1 MRSVPGLRWLARPSA
16 RIAGMSML
24 AIVAIVF
31 ASPADGDTSSLT
43 TQMAPAAQLAPVVT
57 QQGASFAGT
66 PTTGALFTVSNG
78 TLGYHFCTASVV
90 HSPRGN
96 LLITAAHCVT
106 GRSNPIAFVPGYHD
120 GQTPYGS
127 WYVSRVFVDQAW
139 SASGSIEDDVAF
151 LQVKADT
158 AGTEI
163 EDVTGANQLGL
174 SEPAG
179 QLTQVIGYPD
189 GSSEPVVCEN
199 QTKAFGAGST
209 GMVNGNGATGAASTG
224 ATQLEFDCGGYP
236 DGTSG
241 SPFLVQVNKAT
252 GEGTVTGVIGGYQQ
266 GGDSPSVSYSIA
278 FGSNVGAL
286 YQTAA
291 AAS

>member
-1 MRSVPGLRWLARPSA
+1 MRFALGLRWLARPSA

-43 TQMAPAAQLAPVVT
+43 TQMASAVQLAPGVT

-78 TLGYHFCTASVV
+78 TLGDHFCTASVV

-106 GRSNPIAFVPGYHD
+106 GRSGTIAFVPGYHD
-120 GQTPYGS
+120 GKTPYGT

-139 SASGSIEDDVAF
+139 SASGAIDDDVAF
-151 LQVKADT
+151 LQVKTNT

-174 SEPAG
+174 GEPAG

-209 GMVNGNGATGAASTG
+209 GAAATG

-241 SPFLVQVNKAT
+241 SPFLVQVNQAT
-252 GEGTVTGVIGGYQQ
+252 GEGTVAGVIGGYQQ

-278 FGSNVGAL
+278 FGSNVGTL
-286 YQTAA
+286 YQSATAA
-291 AAS
+291 S

>member
-1 MRSVPGLRWLARPSA
+1 MRFVPGLRWLARPSV

-43 TQMAPAAQLAPVVT
+43 TQMASAVQLAPAVT

-66 PTTGALFTVSNG
+66 PATGALFTVSNG

-96 LLITAAHCVT
+96 LLISAAHCVT
-106 GRSNPIAFVPGYHD
+106 GRSGTIAFVPGYHD
-120 GQTPYGS
+120 GKTPYGI
-127 WYVSRVFVDQAW
+127 WYVSRVFVGQAW
-139 SASGSIEDDVAF
+139 SATGSIDDDVAF
-151 LQVKADT
+151 LQLKANT
-158 AGTEI
+158 AGIEI

-174 SEPAG
+174 NEPAG

-189 GSSEPVVCEN
+189 ESSEPVVCEN
-199 QTKAFGAGST
+199 QTKAFGAGS
-209 GMVNGNGATGAASTG
+209 AGAASTG
-224 ATQLEFDCGGYP
+224 AAQLEFDCGGYP

-252 GEGTVTGVIGGYQQ
+252 GEGTVTGVIGGYEQ

-278 FGSNVGAL
+278 FGSNVGTL
-286 YQTAA
+286 YQTAVA
-291 AAS
+291 AAG

>member
-1 MRSVPGLRWLARPSA
+1 MRFVPGLRWLARPSA

-43 TQMAPAAQLAPVVT
+43 TQLASAVQLAPAVT
-57 QQGASFAGT
+57 QYGASFAGT

-106 GRSNPIAFVPGYHD
+106 GRSGPIAFGPGYHD
-120 GQTPYGS
+120 GKTPYGI

-139 SASGSIEDDVAF
+139 SASGSIADDVAF

-209 GMVNGNGATGAASTG
+209 GAASTG

-241 SPFLVQVNKAT
+241 SPFLVQMNQAT
-252 GEGTVTGVIGGYQQ
+252 GEGTVAGVIGGYQQ

-278 FGSNVGAL
+278 FGSNVGTL
-286 YQTAA
+286 YQSAA

>member
-1 MRSVPGLRWLARPSA
+1 MRFTPGLRWLARPSA

-43 TQMAPAAQLAPVVT
+43 TQMASAVQLAPAVT

-66 PTTGALFTVSNG
+66 PTTGALFTLSNG
-78 TLGYHFCTASVV
+78 TLGDHFCTASVV

-106 GRSNPIAFVPGYHD
+106 SRSGTIAFVPGYHD
-120 GQTPYGS
+120 GKTPYGI

-139 SASGSIEDDVAF
+139 SASGSIADDVAF
-151 LQVKADT
+151 LQVKANT

-199 QTKAFGAGST
+199 QTKAFGAGSA
-209 GMVNGNGATGAASTG
+209 GAAPTGAPSTG

-241 SPFLVQVNKAT
+241 SPFLVQVNQAT
-252 GEGTVTGVIGGYQQ
+252 GEGTVSGVIGGYEQ

-278 FGSNVGAL
+278 FGSNVGTL

>member
-1 MRSVPGLRWLARPSA
+1 MRFVPGLRWLARPSA

-43 TQMAPAAQLAPVVT
+43 TQLASAVQLAPAAT

-106 GRSNPIAFVPGYHD
+106 GRPGTIAFVPGYHD
-120 GQTPYGS
+120 GKTPYGS
-127 WYVSRVFVDQAW
+127 WYVSRVFVDQVW
-139 SASGSIEDDVAF
+139 SASGSIADDVAF
-151 LQVKADT
+151 LQVKANT

-189 GSSEPVVCEN
+189 GSSEPVVCES
-199 QTKAFGAGST
+199 QTKAFGAGSA
-209 GMVNGNGATGAASTG
+209 GAASTGAASTG
-224 ATQLEFDCGGYP
+224 ATQQEFDCGGYP

-241 SPFLVQVNKAT
+241 SPFLVQVNQAT

-278 FGSNVGAL
+278 FGSNVGSL
-286 YQTAA
+286 FQTAA

>member
-1 MRSVPGLRWLARPSA
+1 MRFVPGLRWLARPSA
-16 RIAGMSML
+16 RIAGLSML
-24 AIVAIVF
+24 AIVAVVF
-31 ASPADGDTSSLT
+31 ASPADGDTGSPT
-43 TQMAPAAQLAPVVT
+43 TQIAAAVQLAPAAT

-90 HSPRGN
+90 HSPHGS

-106 GRSNPIAFVPGYHD
+106 GRSGTIAFVPGYHD
-120 GQTPYGS
+120 GKMPYGS
-127 WYVSRVFVDQAW
+127 WYVSRVFVGQAW
-139 SASGSIEDDVAF
+139 SASGSSADDVAF
-151 LQVKADT
+151 LQVKANS
-158 AGTEI
+158 AGTQI

-174 SEPAG
+174 DEPAG

-189 GSSEPVVCEN
+189 GSREPVVCEN
-199 QTKAFGAGST
+199 QTTAFGAGST
-209 GMVNGNGATGAASTG
+209 GAASAR

-252 GEGTVTGVIGGYQQ
+252 GEGTVTGVIGGYEQ
-266 GGDSPSVSYSIA
+266 GGDSSSVSYSIM
-278 FGSNVGAL
+278 FGSDVGTL

>member
-1 MRSVPGLRWLARPSA
+1 MRFVPGPRWLARPSA

-24 AIVAIVF
+24 AIVAVVF

-43 TQMAPAAQLAPVVT
+43 MQIATAVQLAPAAT
-57 QQGASFAGT
+57 QQGASFTGT
-66 PTTGALFTVSNG
+66 PTTGALFTVSDG

-106 GRSNPIAFVPGYHD
+106 GRSGPIAFVPGYHD
-120 GQTPYGS
+120 GKSPYGA
-127 WYVSRVFVDQAW
+127 WDVSRVFVDQAW
-139 SASGSIEDDVAF
+139 AASGSITDDGAF
-151 LQVKADT
+151 LQVKANS
-158 AGTEI
+158 AGTQI

-174 SEPAG
+174 DEAAG

-189 GSSEPVVCEN
+189 GSSEPVVGQN
-199 QTKAFGAGST
+199 QTTAFGAGST
-209 GMVNGNGATGAASTG
+209 GATPTG
-224 ATQLEFDCGGYP
+224 ATPLEFDCGGYP

-241 SPFLVQVNKAT
+241 SPFLVRVNKVT
-252 GEGTVTGVIGGYQQ
+252 GEGTVTGVIGGYEQ

-278 FGSNVGAL
+278 FGSNVGTL

>member
-1 MRSVPGLRWLARPSA
+1 
-16 RIAGMSML
+16 MSML

-43 TQMAPAAQLAPVVT
+43 TQMASAVQLAPAVT
-57 QQGASFAGT
+57 QHGASFAGT

-78 TLGYHFCTASVV
+78 TLGHHFCTASVV

-106 GRSNPIAFVPGYHD
+106 GRSGPIAFGPGYHD
-120 GQTPYGS
+120 GKTPYGI

-139 SASGSIEDDVAF
+139 SASGSIADDVAF
-151 LQVKADT
+151 LQVKTDA

-163 EDVTGANQLGL
+163 EDVTGANQLGRG
-174 SEPAG
+174 EPAG

-189 GSSEPVVCEN
+189 GSSEPVECEN
-199 QTKAFGAGST
+199 QTKAFGASST
-209 GMVNGNGATGAASTG
+209 GASSTG

-252 GEGTVTGVIGGYQQ
+252 GKGTVTGVIGGYEQ

-278 FGSNVGAL
+278 FGLNVAAL
-286 YQTAA
+286 YRTAA

>member
-1 MRSVPGLRWLARPSA
+1 MRFVPGLRWLARPSV

-43 TQMAPAAQLAPVVT
+43 TQIASAVQLAPAAT
-57 QQGASFAGT
+57 HQGASFAGT
-66 PTTGALFTVSNG
+66 PATGALFTVSNG

-90 HSPRGN
+90 HSPHGN
-96 LLITAAHCVT
+96 LLISAAHCVT
-106 GRSNPIAFVPGYHD
+106 GRSGTIAFVPGYHD
-120 GQTPYGS
+120 GKTPYGI
-127 WYVSRVFVDQAW
+127 WYVSRVFVGQAW
-139 SASGSIEDDVAF
+139 SATGSIDDDVAF
-151 LQVKADT
+151 LQLKANT
-158 AGTEI
+158 AGIEI

-174 SEPAG
+174 FEPAG

-189 GSSEPVVCEN
+189 ESSEPVVCEN
-199 QTKAFGAGST
+199 QTKAFGAGS
-209 GMVNGNGATGAASTG
+209 AGAASTG
-224 ATQLEFDCGGYP
+224 AAQLEFDCGGYP

-252 GEGTVTGVIGGYQQ
+252 GEGTVTGVIGGYEQ

-278 FGSNVGAL
+278 FGSNVGTL
-286 YQTAA
+286 YQTAVA
-291 AAS
+291 AAG

>member
-1 MRSVPGLRWLARPSA
+1 MRFVPGLRWLARPSA

-31 ASPADGDTSSLT
+31 ASPADGDTSSL
-43 TQMAPAAQLAPVVT
+43 AAQLASPVQLAPAAT
-57 QQGASFAGT
+57 QEGASFAGT

-78 TLGYHFCTASVV
+78 TLDYHFCTASVV

-106 GRSNPIAFVPGYHD
+106 GRSGPIAFAPGYHD
-120 GQTPYGS
+120 GKTPYGI

-139 SASGSIEDDVAF
+139 SASGSIADDVAF
-151 LQVKADT
+151 LQLKVNA

-209 GMVNGNGATGAASTG
+209 GAGSTGAASTG

-241 SPFLVQVNKAT
+241 SPFLVQVSQAT
-252 GEGTVTGVIGGYQQ
+252 GEGTVTGVIGGYEQ

>member
-1 MRSVPGLRWLARPSA
+1 MRFVAGLRWLARPSA

-43 TQMAPAAQLAPVVT
+43 TQLASAVQLAPAVT
-57 QQGASFAGT
+57 QYGASFAGT

-106 GRSNPIAFVPGYHD
+106 GRSGPIAFGPGYHD
-120 GQTPYGS
+120 GKTPYGI
-127 WYVSRVFVDQAW
+127 WYVSRVLVDQAW
-139 SASGSIEDDVAF
+139 SASGSIADDVAF

-209 GMVNGNGATGAASTG
+209 GAGSTG

-241 SPFLVQVNKAT
+241 SPFLVQINQAT
-252 GEGTVTGVIGGYQQ
+252 GEGTVAGVIGGYQQ

-278 FGSNVGAL
+278 FGSNVGTL
-286 YQTAA
+286 YQSAA

>member
-1 MRSVPGLRWLARPSA
+1 MRFVPGLRWLARPSA

-31 ASPADGDTSSLT
+31 ASPADGDASSLT
-43 TQMAPAAQLAPVVT
+43 TQLASAVQLAPTAT

-66 PTTGALFTVSNG
+66 PTTGALFTVSKG

-106 GRSNPIAFVPGYHD
+106 GRSGPIAFVPGYHD
-120 GQTPYGS
+120 GKTPYGS

-139 SASGSIEDDVAF
+139 SASGSIADDVAF
-151 LQVKADT
+151 LQVKANT
-158 AGTEI
+158 VGTEI

-189 GSSEPVVCEN
+189 GSSEPVVCQN

-209 GMVNGNGATGAASTG
+209 GASPTGAASTG

-241 SPFLVQVNKAT
+241 SPFLVQVNQAT

-278 FGSNVGAL
+278 FGSNVGTL

>member
-1 MRSVPGLRWLARPSA
+1 MRLVPALRWLARPSA

-43 TQMAPAAQLAPVVT
+43 TQLASAVQLAPAVT
-57 QQGASFAGT
+57 QYGASFAGT

-106 GRSNPIAFVPGYHD
+106 GRSGPIAFGPGYHD
-120 GQTPYGS
+120 GKTPYGI
-127 WYVSRVFVDQAW
+127 WYVSRIFVDQAW
-139 SASGSIEDDVAF
+139 SASGSIADDVAF

-174 SEPAG
+174 NEPAG

-209 GMVNGNGATGAASTG
+209 GAGSTG

-241 SPFLVQVNKAT
+241 SPFLVQINQAT
-252 GEGTVTGVIGGYQQ
+252 GEGTVAGVIGGYQQ

-278 FGSNVGAL
+278 FGSNVGTL
-286 YQTAA
+286 YQSAA

>member
-1 MRSVPGLRWLARPSA
+1 MRFVSGLRWLALPSA
-16 RIAGMSML
+16 RIAGVSML
-24 AIVAIVF
+24 AMVAIVF
-31 ASPADGDTSSLT
+31 AFPADGDTSSLT
-43 TQMAPAAQLAPVVT
+43 TQLASAVQLAPAAT
-57 QQGASFAGT
+57 QQGASFSGM

-106 GRSNPIAFVPGYHD
+106 GRSGTIAFVPGYHD

-139 SASGSIEDDVAF
+139 SASGSIADDVAF
-151 LQVKADT
+151 LQVKANT

-199 QTKAFGAGST
+199 QTKAFGTGST
-209 GMVNGNGATGAASTG
+209 GAGSTGAASTG
-224 ATQLEFDCGGYP
+224 VTQLEFDCGGYP

-241 SPFLVQVNKAT
+241 SPFLVRVNQAT

-278 FGSNVGAL
+278 FGSNVGTL

>member
-1 MRSVPGLRWLARPSA
+1 MRFVPGLRWLARPSV

-43 TQMAPAAQLAPVVT
+43 TQIASAVPLAPAAT

-66 PTTGALFTVSNG
+66 PATGALFTVSNG

-90 HSPRGN
+90 HSPHGN
-96 LLITAAHCVT
+96 LLISAAHCVT
-106 GRSNPIAFVPGYHD
+106 GRSGTIAFVPGYHD
-120 GQTPYGS
+120 GKTPYGI
-127 WYVSRVFVDQAW
+127 WYVSRVFVGQAW
-139 SASGSIEDDVAF
+139 SATGSIDDDVAF
-151 LQVKADT
+151 LQLKANT
-158 AGTEI
+158 AGIEI

-174 SEPAG
+174 FEPAG

-189 GSSEPVVCEN
+189 ESSEPVVCEN
-199 QTKAFGAGST
+199 QTKAFGAGS
-209 GMVNGNGATGAASTG
+209 AGAASTG
-224 ATQLEFDCGGYP
+224 AAQLEFDCGGYP

-252 GEGTVTGVIGGYQQ
+252 GEGTVTGVIGGYEQ

-278 FGSNVGAL
+278 FGSNVGTL
-286 YQTAA
+286 YQTAVA
-291 AAS
+291 AAG